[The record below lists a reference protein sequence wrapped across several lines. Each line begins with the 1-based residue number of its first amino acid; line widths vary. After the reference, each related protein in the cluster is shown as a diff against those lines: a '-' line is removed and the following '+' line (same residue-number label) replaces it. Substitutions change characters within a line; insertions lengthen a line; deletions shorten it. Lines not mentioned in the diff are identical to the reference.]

1 MGVLIIPAIDIKDGR
16 CVRLTKGRAED
27 AVFYSDD
34 PSSVAASLEKS
45 GAGRIHLVDLDAAFG
60 EPLKNARA
68 VGAVRAAVKIPIE
81 IGGGVRTAAR
91 ARQLVDAGFD
101 YVLMGTAMSDAPDE
115 VRRAAK
121 ENPGRIMAACDT
133 SGGRIAVDGWRKT
146 VDSSAGEYL
155 KIAFDMGLR
164 EAIVTDISR
173 DGTLEGVDAEYYRRL
188 AAASPVDII
197 VSGGVAS
204 LDDIKNILG
213 LRSPRIS
220 GIIVGKA
227 LYEKKFTLA
236 EAAAC
241 LR

>member
-1 MGVLIIPAIDIKDGR
+1 MGILIIPAIDVKDGR

-34 PSSVAASLEKS
+34 PSAVAVALEKS

-60 EPLKNARA
+60 EPLRNVRA
-68 VGAVRAAVKIPIE
+68 VEAVRSAVKIPIE

-91 ARQLVDAGFD
+91 AGQLVAAGFD
-101 YVLMGTAMSDAPDE
+101 YVLMGTAMSDAPNE
-115 VRRAAK
+115 VLLAAK
-121 ENPGRIMAACDT
+121 ENQGRIMAACDT

-146 VDSSAGEYL
+146 VDSSVEQYL
-155 KIAFDMGLR
+155 KIAFDMGIR
-164 EAIVTDISR
+164 EAIVTDVSR
-173 DGTLEGVDAEYYRRL
+173 DGTLEGVDAEYYRKL
-188 AAASPVDII
+188 AASSPVDII

-204 LDDIKNILG
+204 LEDIKNITALH
-213 LRSPRIS
+213 SPRIS

-236 EAAAC
+236 EAMAC
-241 LR
+241 SR